1 MLHFC
6 CPVCGGVLE
15 QNGRSLRCAA
25 GHCYDLA
32 KQNYVNLLMRNQSAA
47 KRHGDDKLMVA
58 ARQEFLDAGWYAC
71 LRDAL
76 CGLAADCCPEHT
88 ALLDVGCGEGYY
100 TAAVRMALEAAGKTC
115 AAGGIDISKTALIA
129 AAKRDPALQ
138 LAVASVNRLP
148 VADGSVD
155 LLMNVFAPND
165 DAEFLRVLR
174 PGGVLLKAVPREKHL
189 LGLKA
194 AVYEKPYLNPPPAY
208 APAGFIL
215 LERRDVD
222 ARITVAP
229 ARQIG
234 NLFMMTPYYYKTGAA
249 DQAKLAVLESLD
261 TELEFSVFALKKEAA
276 VHG

>member
-6 CPVCGGVLE
+6 CPVCGGVLI
-15 QNGRSLRCAA
+15 QCGRSLRCEA

-47 KRHGDDKLMVA
+47 KRHGDDKLMVE

-76 CGLAADCCPEHT
+76 CDLAVQYCPEHVDF
-88 ALLDVGCGEGYY
+88 LDIGCGEGYY
-100 TAAVRMALEAAGKTC
+100 TSAVRTVLNAAGKPC
-115 AAGGIDISKTALIA
+115 SAGGIDISKTALIA
-129 AAKRDPALQ
+129 AARRDPALR

-148 VADGSVD
+148 VAEGSID

-174 PGGVLLKAVPREKHL
+174 PGGVLLKAMPRERHL
-189 LGLKA
+189 FGLKA
-194 AVYEKPYLNPPPAY
+194 AVYEKPYLNPPSEY
-208 APAGFIL
+208 APAGFEL
-215 LERRDVD
+215 LECREVD
-222 ARITVAP
+222 AHITVTP
-229 ARQIG
+229 GKQIG

-249 DQAKLAVLESLD
+249 DQAKLAALETLD
-261 TELEFSVFALKKEAA
+261 TELAFSVFALRKQL
-276 VHG
+276 

>member
-1 MLHFC
+1 MLNFC
-6 CPVCGGVLE
+6 CPVCGGVLKRSE
-15 QNGRSLRCAA
+15 RSLRCAA

-32 KQNYVNLLMRNQSAA
+32 KQNYMNLLMKNQPAA
-47 KRHGDDKLMVA
+47 KRHGDDKRMVA
-58 ARQEFLDAGWYAC
+58 ARQEFLDGGWYAC

-76 CGLAADCCPEHT
+76 CALAVKHCGGGA

-100 TAAVRMALEAAGKTC
+100 TSAVRKALIGAGKPC

-129 AAKRDPALQ
+129 AAKRDPELS

-148 VADGSVD
+148 VSDGSIG

-189 LGLKA
+189 FGLKA
-194 AVYEKPYLNPPPAY
+194 AVYEKPYLNPAPAY
-208 APAGFIL
+208 APAGFTL
-215 LERRDVD
+215 LERMDVD
-222 ARITVAP
+222 ARITVSPRA
-229 ARQIG
+229 QIE

-249 DQAKLAVLESLD
+249 DQAKLSVLDTLE
-261 TELEFSVFALKKEAA
+261 TELEFSVFALRKN
-276 VHG
+276 GT

>member
-1 MLHFC
+1 MLNFC

-15 QNGRSLRCAA
+15 RSERSLRCAD

-32 KQNYVNLLMRNQSAA
+32 KQNYVNLLMRNQSAS

-58 ARQEFLDAGWYAC
+58 ARQEFLDAGWYDG

-76 CGLAADCCPEHT
+76 CALAVKYCGGAVN
-88 ALLDVGCGEGYY
+88 LLDVGCGEGYY
-100 TAAVRMALEAAGKTC
+100 TAAVRTALDTAGKSC
-115 AAGGIDISKTALIA
+115 SAGGIDISKTALIA
-129 AAKRDPALQ
+129 AARRDAALS

-148 VADGSVD
+148 VGDESID

-174 PGGVLLKAVPREKHL
+174 SGGVLLKAVPRERHL
-189 LGLKA
+189 FGLKA

-208 APAGFIL
+208 APAGFTL
-215 LERRDVD
+215 LERMDVD
-222 ARITVAP
+222 WRITVTP
-229 ARQIG
+229 RQQIE

-249 DQAKLAVLESLD
+249 DQARLQALDELE
-261 TELEFSVFALKKEAA
+261 TELEFAVFALRKN
-276 VHG
+276 G

>member
-1 MLHFC
+1 MLNFC

-15 QNGRSLRCAA
+15 RSERSLRCAA

-32 KQNYVNLLMRNQSAA
+32 KQNYVNLLMKNQPAA
-47 KRHGDDKLMVA
+47 KRHGDDKRMVA
-58 ARQEFLDAGWYAC
+58 ARQEFLDGGWYAC
-71 LRDAL
+71 LWDAL
-76 CGLAADCCPEHT
+76 CALAVKHCGDSA

-100 TAAVRMALEAAGKTC
+100 TSAVRKALSGAGKSC

-129 AAKRDPALQ
+129 AAKRDPELS

-148 VADGSVD
+148 FSDGSIG

-189 LGLKA
+189 FGLKA
-194 AVYEKPYLNPPPAY
+194 AVYEKPYLNPSPAY
-208 APAGFIL
+208 APEGFTL
-215 LERRDVD
+215 LERMDVD
-222 ARITVAP
+222 ARVAVSP
-229 ARQIG
+229 RAQIE

-249 DQAKLAVLESLD
+249 DQAKLAALDELE
-261 TELEFSVFALKKEAA
+261 TELEFSVFALRKC
-276 VHG
+276 

>member
-1 MLHFC
+1 MLNFC

-15 QNGRSLRCAA
+15 RSERSLRCAA

-32 KQNYVNLLMRNQSAA
+32 KQNYVNLLMKNQPAA
-47 KRHGDDKLMVA
+47 KRHGDDKRMVA
-58 ARQEFLDAGWYAC
+58 ARQEFLDGGWYAC

-76 CGLAADCCPEHT
+76 CALAVKHCGGA
-88 ALLDVGCGEGYY
+88 AFLDVGCGEGYY
-100 TAAVRMALEAAGKTC
+100 TSAVRKALSGAGKSC

-129 AAKRDPALQ
+129 AAKRDPELS

-148 VADGSVD
+148 VSDGSIG

-189 LGLKA
+189 FGLKA
-194 AVYEKPYLNPPPAY
+194 AVYEKPYLNPAPAY
-208 APAGFIL
+208 APAGFTL
-215 LERRDVD
+215 LERMDVD
-222 ARITVAP
+222 ARITVSPRA
-229 ARQIG
+229 QIE

-249 DQAKLAVLESLD
+249 DQAKLSVLDTLE
-261 TELEFSVFALKKEAA
+261 TELEFSVFALRKN
-276 VHG
+276 GT